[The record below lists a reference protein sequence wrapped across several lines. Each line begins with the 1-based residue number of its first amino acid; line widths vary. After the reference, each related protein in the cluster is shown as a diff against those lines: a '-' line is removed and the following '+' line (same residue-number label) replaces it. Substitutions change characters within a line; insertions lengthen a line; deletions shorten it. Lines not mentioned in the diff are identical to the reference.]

1 MPKSFIIIDVDED
14 LKNSGRCLRKHA
26 AVSAVDVVLDDG
38 EQNRNGYDIVVKVE
52 ADSMRDL
59 DEVEL
64 KIRTRKEVRSSLT
77 VEVMEKDDTDASR
90 RLV

>member
-1 MPKSFIIIDVDED
+1 M
-14 LKNSGRCLRKHA
+14 
-26 AVSAVDVVLDDG
+26 VLDDG

-52 ADSMRDL
+52 ADSMRDF